1 MRYQEMQGNCVNAIY
16 SREQGNPYLEAL
28 PDVLGKR
35 EFERRIKSQPDFPRD
50 ISRLAPEERRNLL
63 SGLSQWF
70 QPMDYMYTL
79 YDMLHR
85 AMCSTY
91 QTKTVIESVRQMND
105 LYMDFRTG
113 RPRELSYS
121 TQAYSGAVLGVPG
134 IGKTSTIKRCLS
146 TMPQVIVH
154 QEYQGRKIYEKQINY
169 LVVECPSDCSLKTLA
184 LNIFSAIDKAIG
196 SEYLKQATYQRAMA
210 TSATTTKLKIICM
223 NHHIGLIVI
232 DEIQN
237 AISTAT
243 KNKQIKPLIKFL
255 VELTNETSTAIC
267 FCGTLEA
274 EDVFLKQEHLKRR
287 TRGFRLLPM
296 KYDKTYRKFITELWE
311 YQMTL
316 QKAPLTEKLMKQM
329 YDLSA
334 GIPAYLIK
342 IFEEAQIR
350 SILSGKEKLSYE
362 SIKQAVDYLGIEV
375 PKVYGRGGTSISDFS
390 VEEVEAREFTE
401 EAVPNGNQ
409 GQIPSSVMY
418 VQEEAGT
425 GTGIGREGNIQAANQ
440 TVDPIL
446 TPSSRTYIKTA
457 ESAGN
462 GTHGEKPMEAPKNG
476 NQAKIPSSKMYVP
489 EKPQLKVV
497 YSRNDQVRP
506 NEAESEPPAEPK
518 EPIVIPEPSVEPVKR
533 YYAQKRGRK
542 KADRDETDLIELW
555 NQGLSEEAIFQT
567 LESWHMAE
575 RRCY

>member
-1 MRYQEMQGNCVNAIY
+1 MKYGDFTGNTVGAVY
-16 SREQGNPYLEAL
+16 GRENGNPYLEAL
-28 PDVLGKR
+28 PDVLGKK
-35 EFERRIKSQPDFPRD
+35 EFERRMKSQPDFPRD
-50 ISRLAPEERRNLL
+50 ISHLSPEERRNRL

-85 AMCSTY
+85 AMVSTY
-91 QTKTVIESVRQMND
+91 RTKTVVESVKQMND
-105 LYMDFRTG
+105 IYMDFRTG
-113 RPRELSYS
+113 KPRELTYS

-296 KYDKTYRKFITELWE
+296 KYDRTYRKFITELWE

-334 GIPAYLIK
+334 GIPAYLVK

-350 SILSGKEKLSYE
+350 SILSGREKLTYE
-362 SIKQAVDYLGIEV
+362 SIRQAVDYLGIEV

-401 EAVPNGNQ
+401 EATQNGNQ
-409 GQIPSSVMY
+409 GQIPSSTMY
-418 VQEEAGT
+418 VRTDAE
-425 GTGIGREGNIQAANQ
+425 TGIGREGNIQAANQ

-446 TPSSRTYIKTA
+446 TPSSRMYIKTA

-462 GTHGEKPMEAPKNG
+462 GFNEGEPMEAPKNG
-476 NQAKIPSSKMYVP
+476 NQGQIPSSIMYVP

-497 YSRNDQVRP
+497 YSREQ
-506 NEAESEPPAEPK
+506 EPPSSKAPAEPM
-518 EPIVIPEPSVEPVKR
+518 EPIIISEPSQEPVKR
-533 YYAQKRGRK
+533 FYAEKRGRK

-555 NQGLSEEAIFQT
+555 NQGLSEEAVFQT
-567 LESWHMAE
+567 LKSWHMAE